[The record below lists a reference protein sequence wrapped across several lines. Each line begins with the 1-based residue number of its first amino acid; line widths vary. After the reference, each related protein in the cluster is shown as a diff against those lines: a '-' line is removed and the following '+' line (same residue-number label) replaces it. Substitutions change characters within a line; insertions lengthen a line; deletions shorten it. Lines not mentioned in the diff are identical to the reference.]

1 MKIENIKNLKLETE
15 EKINEINCYYS
26 KFIECNRNIDKLNE
40 IKKEFLQIIIDIICE
55 TDFNDKIKKIEGI
68 KSFEWDIL
76 MNEEGTYPLKIEL
89 LIDTKKRRNDF
100 KQSVKWFDYISDI
113 ENNIQNLLNGYYRF
127 NKIIELQIKTI

>member
-1 MKIENIKNLKLETE
+1 MKIENIKKMNLETE

-40 IKKEFLQIIIDIICE
+40 IKKEFLQTIIDILCE
-55 TDFNDKIKKIEGI
+55 TDFKDKIKKIEEI
-68 KSFEWDIL
+68 KSFKWDIL
-76 MNEEGTYPLKIEL
+76 MKEEGTYPLKIEL

-100 KQSVKWFDYISDI
+100 KQSVKWFNYISNI

-127 NKIIELQIKTI
+127 NKIIMLQIKAM

>member
-1 MKIENIKNLKLETE
+1 MKIENIKKLDLETE

-40 IKKEFLQIIIDIICE
+40 IKKEFLQTIIDIICE
-55 TDFNDKIKKIEGI
+55 TDFKDKIKKIKGM
-68 KSFEWDIL
+68 KYFKWDIL

-100 KQSVKWFDYISDI
+100 KQSVI

-127 NKIIELQIKTI
+127 NKIIMLQIKTI

>member
-1 MKIENIKNLKLETE
+1 MKIENIKNLSLETE
-15 EKINEINCYYS
+15 KKINEINCYYS

-55 TDFNDKIKKIEGI
+55 TDFKDKIKKIGGI
-68 KSFEWDIL
+68 KSFKWDIL

-100 KQSVKWFDYISDI
+100 KQSVKWFDYISDT
-113 ENNIQNLLNGYYRF
+113 ENNIQNLLNRYYRF